1 MHISWTICKCTTR
14 AFAKV
19 DSQVDIATTN
29 LVLSNDISLA
39 KNPQMLPT
47 LIWVTAM
54 QILIFSSTQ
63 GLLKWLLCERQKS
76 AIDEDSF
83 GAKKQHSW

>member
-1 MHISWTICKCTTR
+1 M
-14 AFAKV
+14 
-19 DSQVDIATTN
+19 DSQADIATTN

-63 GLLKWLLCERQKS
+63 GLHKWLLCERQKS
-76 AIDEDSF
+76 AIGEDSF
-83 GAKKQHSW
+83 GAKNSIAGKSYIARMHL